1 MLIIYKRNH
10 SSNEW
15 NERIAYCASSSS
27 NIILHL
33 LKKFEGNDFRRREKK
48 AETISKCDF
57 FKKKIQLAARKRPL
71 NFCFS
76 LSRSPLPFGSP
87 VIDIHMN
94 LPCSKRPSWQEAKE
108 EIFFEKDVFL
118 VAKFVEIFPESTHNF
133 NFEEKVHKN
142 HILCNFL
149 WQLF

>member
-48 AETISKCDF
+48 AETISKSDF

-76 LSRSPLPFGSP
+76 LSRSPLPLRLARHWYSYEFTLLETAELARSERRDFFRKGRFSR
-87 VIDIHMN
+87 
-94 LPCSKRPSWQEAKE
+94 C
-108 EIFFEKDVFL
+108 EICRN
-118 VAKFVEIFPESTHNF
+118 FPRKHT
-133 NFEEKVHKN
+133 
-142 HILCNFL
+142 
-149 WQLF
+149 